1 MNRYSDS
8 NLLASWQVSAKE
20 NGTAVVLPDGCRDL
34 IMKVVSNDKPTWLV
48 SPLYDC
54 AETVSIDAGSTLVGF
69 RLRAG
74 VDIAEDRLLGA
85 LSDNDGNFDDI
96 PSLLS
101 DTTTI
106 NSAVLE
112 ALDCLAADMGS
123 ITQAA
128 RELGVSARTLQ
139 RLIVNHTSRSPSYWM
154 LLARARRAARAITQ
168 LTPLAEIA
176 DIYGYADQPHMNR
189 ELKRW
194 FNATPSS
201 IRAAPS
207 SISQLYS
214 AGYD

>member
-1 MNRYSDS
+1 MNQYNDN
-8 NLLASWQVSAKE
+8 NLLASWQVSANE

-34 IMKVVSNDKPTWLV
+34 IMKVVGNDKPTWLV

-54 AETVSIDAGSTLVGF
+54 AETVAIDASSTLVGF

-74 VDIAEDRLLGA
+74 VDIAEDKLLSNLRG
-85 LSDNDGNFDDI
+85 NDGNIDDI

-106 NSAVLE
+106 NGAVSE
-112 ALDCLAADMGS
+112 ALDCLATDVTS
-123 ITQAA
+123 IAA
-128 RELGVSARTLQ
+128 VAKELGVSTRTLQ
-139 RLIVNHTSRSPSYWM
+139 RLIVRHTNRTPQYWI

-168 LTPLAEIA
+168 SMPLAEIA
-176 DIYGYADQPHMNR
+176 DLYGYADQPHMNR

-194 FNATPSS
+194 FNTTPSS
-201 IRAAPS
+201 IRTTPS